1 MSLALHDRPRTFRM
15 NKTPQIS
22 HVLAKGLAVALI
34 GIIFFADCWTPAY
47 INLSIFYACVPVM
60 LALGRSSRW
69 LWIGT
74 SVTVLLTFL
83 DLMNGDGYGQ
93 SFTWVETTNR
103 CITAFM
109 LIVMAGFA
117 QFSILLARK
126 FLAQSR
132 LVAEMAQ
139 RTEAGLALQE
149 SERKYRELVEHAN
162 SIIVR
167 WTRDGRI
174 TFMNEFGLHFFGF
187 TLKELLGQHV
197 VGTIVPE
204 IESTS
209 RDLRP
214 LMKQILT
221 DPTAFEKNTNENMRR
236 NGERVW
242 IAWTNK
248 TVLDEQGQV
257 QEVLSIGTDITEQR
271 KAEAQ
276 IAEQAAFLD
285 KARDAIVA
293 RSLEGKVLFWNQG
306 AEIIFG
312 WKREEAVGKNV
323 SEIFSSDLKSLEGIN
338 EEMLADGEWSGELRL
353 HARNGREIVLD
364 SRLTLIRDRAGNP
377 KSVLGISTDV
387 TEKKIIEA
395 QFLRAQRMESIG
407 TLAGGIAHDLNNILT
422 PILMSIDTL
431 KTKTFD
437 AQAVKMLE
445 SIGVSAKRGA
455 DIVRQLLTFARGIQG
470 ERVEIKP
477 AHLLRDIELIIKDI
491 FPKDIRLHLSI
502 PEETWTMQ
510 GDPTQMHQVL
520 LNLCLNSR
528 DAMPDGGDLHL
539 GVENCE
545 FDERDA
551 AANLQASPGRY
562 VKFSVID
569 KGTGMPREILDKIFE
584 PFFTTKDIN
593 KGTGLGLSTV
603 SAIVKS
609 HGGILNVYSE
619 LGTGTIF
626 HIYLPAT
633 ENLNAAKTGRLP
645 EANLPRGKGET
656 ILLVDDEAPIL
667 AVTGQI
673 LEAFGYRVMS
683 ACDGVEALALY
694 VRHQH
699 EIDLVLTDMRMP
711 VMDGAAMIQG
721 LRPLNPCVKII
732 AASGLDSNDPMAKL
746 SGTGV
751 KHFLAKPYTPEPL
764 LKLLR
769 TVLDEK

>member
-1 MSLALHDRPRTFRM
+1 MT
-15 NKTPQIS
+15 KTIQIPP
-22 HVLAKGLAVALI
+22 VYAKGVALVLTA
-34 GIIFFADCWTPAY
+34 IIFAADWWTTAE
-47 INLSIFYACVPVM
+47 INLAIFYACVLVI
-60 LALGRSSRW
+60 LALSRSPLW

-74 SVTVLLTFL
+74 LVVVTLTFL
-83 DLMNGDGYGQ
+83 ALISGAGPGRAAAWMDA
-93 SFTWVETTNR
+93 TNR
-103 CITAFM
+103 CTTAFM
-109 LIVMAGFA
+109 LVVTSAFA
-117 QFSILLARK
+117 QLSIQLAEK
-126 FLAQSR
+126 LIAQNKQ
-132 LVAEMAQ
+132 LAEMAE
-139 RTEAGLALQE
+139 RTEAGKALQE

-174 TFMNEFGLHFFGF
+174 TFINEFGLKFFDF
-187 TLKELLGQHV
+187 TAEALIGQHV

-214 LMKQILT
+214 LMDQILK
-221 DPTAFEKNTNENMRR
+221 DPKAFEKNVNENMRR
-236 NGERVW
+236 SGERVW

-248 TVLDEQGQV
+248 TVLDESGQIK
-257 QEVLSIGTDITEQR
+257 EVLSIGTDITESQR
-271 KAEAQ
+271 AEAQ

-285 KARDAIVA
+285 KARDAIIVRGMDA
-293 RSLEGKVLFWNQG
+293 KVLYWNQG

-312 WKREEAVGKNV
+312 WKREEALGRNV
-323 SEIFSSDLKSLEGIN
+323 AEVFHSLPVSS
-338 EEMLADGEWSGELRL
+338 EEMNRRVLENEEWSGELQVLTKNRR
-353 HARNGREIVLD
+353 AIVVEA
-364 SRLTLIRDRAGNP
+364 RLTLIRDKAGNP

-437 AQAVKMLE
+437 AQAIKMLD

-477 AHLLRDIELIIKDI
+477 AHLLQDLEMIIKDI
-491 FPKDIRLHLSI
+491 FPKDIRLRLSI
-502 PEETWTMQ
+502 PEDTCKIV

-528 DAMPDGGDLHL
+528 DAMPEGGDLDL
-539 GVENCE
+539 GVENCV

-551 AANLQASPGRY
+551 ANFQAKPGRY
-562 VKFSVID
+562 VRFSVVD
-569 KGTGMPREILDKIFE
+569 RGSGMPGEILDKIFE

-609 HGGILNVYSE
+609 HGGVINVHSE

-626 HIYLPAT
+626 HVYLPAMAT
-633 ENLNAAKTGRLP
+633 PSDMETGPLI
-645 EANLPRGKGET
+645 AVDLPRGKGET
-656 ILLVDDEAPIL
+656 VLLVDDEAPIL
-667 AVTGQI
+667 AVTSQI
-673 LEAFGYRVMS
+673 LEAFGYKVLTAS
-683 ACDGVEALALY
+683 DGAKALDLY
-694 VRHQH
+694 PRQQK
-699 EIDLVLTDMRMP
+699 EIAVVLTDMRMP
-711 VMDGAAMIQG
+711 MMDGAALIRA
-721 LRPLNPCVKII
+721 LKALNPSIKII
-732 AASGLDSNDPMAKL
+732 AASGLDMNDPMAKL
-746 SGTGV
+746 AGTGV
-751 KHFLAKPYTPEPL
+751 TNFLAKPYTPEPL
-764 LKLLR
+764 LKILR
-769 TVLDEK
+769 SVLDAK